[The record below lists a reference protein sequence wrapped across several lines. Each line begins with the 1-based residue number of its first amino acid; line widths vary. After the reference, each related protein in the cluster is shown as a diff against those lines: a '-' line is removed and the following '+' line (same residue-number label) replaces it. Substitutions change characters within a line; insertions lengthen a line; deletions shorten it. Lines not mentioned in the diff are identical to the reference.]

1 MKSTKIAAL
10 LSAGLLLAGLTACS
24 SSTDAAGGTSAPAA
38 KAESNWPQKGK
49 TVDLIVAYAPGGSVD
64 TAARVVA
71 PALEKELGVNVQ
83 VTNKPGAG
91 GQIGYT
97 ALANSKPDGY
107 TIGAVSAPSVVVT
120 PLDPSRGA
128 TFTRES
134 FLPLA
139 RQVFDPQV
147 IAVKSDSKFKDLK
160 SLIDYAKAH
169 PGELSATTTGIQ
181 TGEHFAMTAVED
193 VTGAKF
199 NLVAF
204 SEGAASAMAAFLGGH
219 VDIYVGNVSDI
230 VDSGSDNLR
239 VIGVMGEER
248 SPSLPDAHTFKEEGY
263 DVDEG
268 TARGYVAPAGVPDD
282 VAKKLEDA
290 MGKVIQDPAVVDQLA
305 KLGLPTAYLDSADYA
320 EYWTQQETRYKKYLP
335 QMMADA
341 K

>member
-10 LSAGLLLAGLTACS
+10 VSAGLLLAGLTACS
-24 SSTDAAGGTSAPAA
+24 GTADAGNTASPAA
-38 KAESNWPQKGK
+38 KAQSNWPAKGK
-49 TVDLIVAYAPGGSVD
+49 TIDLIVAYAPGGSVD
-64 TAARVVA
+64 TAARVLA

-83 VTNKPGAG
+83 VTNKAGAA

-139 RQVFDPQV
+139 RQVFDPQI
-147 IAVKSDSKFKDLK
+147 IAVKSDSQFKDLTA
-160 SLIDYAKAH
+160 LIDYAKSN
-169 PGELSATTTGIQ
+169 PGKLSATTTGIQ
-181 TGEHFAMTAVED
+181 TGEHFAMKSVED
-193 VTGAKF
+193 ATGASF

-204 SEGAASAMAAFLGGH
+204 SEGAASAMTAFLGGQ
-219 VDIYVGNVSDI
+219 VDIYVGNVSD
-230 VDSGSDNLR
+230 VVNSGSDNITA
-239 VIGVMGEER
+239 IGVMGDER
-248 SPSLPDAHTFKEEGY
+248 SASLPDVPTFKEAGY
-263 DVDEG
+263 DVNEG

-282 VAKKLEDA
+282 VAKKLEA
-290 MGKVIQDPAVVDQLA
+290 ALGKVIQDKAVVDQMD
-305 KLGLPTAYLDSADYA
+305 KLGLPTAYLNAADYSA
-320 EYWTQQETRYKKYLP
+320 YWTKQETQYKKLLP
-335 QMMADA
+335 QMVA

>member
-24 SSTDAAGGTSAPAA
+24 GNTADAAGDKPAA

-49 TVDLIVAYAPGGSVD
+49 TIDLIVAYAPGGSVD

-147 IAVKSDSKFKDLK
+147 IAVKKDSKFKDLK
-160 SLIDYAKAH
+160 SLIEYAKAH

-181 TGEHFAMTAVED
+181 TGEHFAMTSVEEA
-193 VTGAKF
+193 TGAKF

-204 SEGAASAMAAFLGGH
+204 SEGAASAMAAFLGDH

-230 VDSGSDNLR
+230 VDSGSNDIT

-248 SPSLPDAHTFKEEGY
+248 SPSLPDAHTFTEEGY

-268 TARGYVAPAGVPDD
+268 TARGYVAPAGLPED

-290 MGKVIQDPAVVDQLA
+290 LGKVIQDPAVVDQMT
-305 KLGLPTAYLDSADYA
+305 KLGLPTAYLNSADYID
-320 EYWTQQETRYKKYLP
+320 YWSQQETLYKKLLP
-335 QMMADA
+335 KMTAD
-341 K
+341 KK

>member
-1 MKSTKIAAL
+1 MKSKKIATV
-10 LSAGLLLAGLTACS
+10 LSAGILLVGLAACS
-24 SSTDAAGGTSAPAA
+24 TTAGGNPGAGGATAQ
-38 KAESNWPQKGK
+38 SNWPQKGK
-49 TVDLIVAYAPGGSVD
+49 TIDLIVAYAPGGSVD

-91 GQIGYT
+91 GLIGYT

-107 TIGAVSAPSVVVT
+107 TVGAVSAPSIVVI

-147 IAVKSDSKFKDLK
+147 IAVKKNSQFKDLK
-160 SLIDYAKAH
+160 SLIDYAKSH

-181 TGEHFAMTAVED
+181 TGEHFAMTSVEQA
-193 VTGAKF
+193 TGAKF

-204 SEGAASAMAAFLGGH
+204 SEGAASAMAAFLGDH
-219 VDIYVGNVSDI
+219 VTIYVGNVSDI
-230 VDSGSDNLR
+230 VDSGSTDIK

-263 DVDEG
+263 VIDEG
-268 TARGYVAPAGVPDD
+268 TARGYVAPAGLPDD

-290 MGKVIQDPAVVDQLA
+290 FGKAIQDPAVVDQLT
-305 KLGLPTAYLDSADYA
+305 KLGLPTAYLDSAEYTDY
-320 EYWTQQETRYKKYLP
+320 WSTQETRYKKLVP
-335 QMMADA
+335 LMVADQ